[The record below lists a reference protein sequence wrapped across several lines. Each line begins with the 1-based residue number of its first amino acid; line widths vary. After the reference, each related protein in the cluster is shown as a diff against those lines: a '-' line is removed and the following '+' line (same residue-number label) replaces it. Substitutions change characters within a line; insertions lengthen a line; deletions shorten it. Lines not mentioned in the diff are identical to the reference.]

1 MGAAMKTIS
10 IEERQ
15 RLIEDITQQNITGRE
30 TLGVSIRRLRVEVTG
45 LDQATFA
52 TMCKMS
58 TKALYQLETDRGNPT
73 INTLNGILRIF
84 GMRMTLGAM
93 ISAPIQGAQEQ
104 VIIKKRGARPASRK
118 ASA

>member
-1 MGAAMKTIS
+1 MKLIS

-15 RLIEDITQQNITGRE
+15 KLIEDIKLQNVAGQE
-30 TLGVSIRRLRVEVTG
+30 TLGTTIRRLRVEVTG

-58 TKALYQLETDRGNPT
+58 TKALYQLETDKGNPT

-84 GMRMTLGAM
+84 GMRMTLGSIGNM
-93 ISAPIQGAQEQ
+93 PIFPTEERT
-104 VIIKKRGARPASRK
+104 VIKKRGARPAARK
-118 ASA
+118 AKTGV